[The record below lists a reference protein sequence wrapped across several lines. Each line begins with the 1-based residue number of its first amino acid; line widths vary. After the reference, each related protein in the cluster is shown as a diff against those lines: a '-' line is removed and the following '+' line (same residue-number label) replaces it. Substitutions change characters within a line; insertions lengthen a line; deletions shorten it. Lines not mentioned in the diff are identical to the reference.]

1 MKLDRIMITAPAS
14 AGGKTMITCG
24 ILAALAEMGKNP
36 VSFKCGP
43 DYIDP
48 MFHRKAIGT
57 ESWNLDPFFSS
68 PDQIRKF
75 LPGHAENAGIA
86 VMEGVMGYYDGLG
99 GTTTKASAY
108 ELCKITKTPALLAV
122 NAKGMSTS
130 VLAQIHGF
138 LSWQKDSGIR
148 GILLNRI
155 SPMMYP
161 RLKKLI
167 EEQLHIPVAG
177 YVPEVRGCTL
187 ESRHLGLVLPDEV
200 RDIREKLCRLA
211 GIMKETI
218 EWDTLFQIAENAPKL
233 EEDTKT
239 SQPFSLKKAGYRP
252 VKIGVAQDEAF
263 CFIYRE
269 NLELLRKMGAE
280 IVPFSLLH
288 HRHLPKDLDG
298 LILYGGY
305 PELYG
310 RELEANKSMRQE
322 VFSKVS
328 SGLPCMA
335 ECGGFL
341 YLHREMEDQDGILRK
356 MAGVIP
362 AKAFKRDKLVR
373 FGYIHLT
380 QKEGSMFGVKGA
392 ELNAHEFHYYDS
404 DGCGDGFCAKK
415 PVGSQNWECI
425 HGTETLFAGFPHFYY
440 YGNQELPKAFLMKCH
455 EYQTEKRR
463 QDGYEGNLR

>member
-43 DYIDP
+43 DYIDS

-68 PDQIRKF
+68 PKRIRAF
-75 LPGHAENAGIA
+75 LASHAQNAGMA

-108 ELCKITKTPALLAV
+108 ELCKITKTPAVLAV
-122 NAKGMSTS
+122 NAKGVSTS
-130 VLAQIHGF
+130 ILAQIHGF
-138 LSWQKDSGIR
+138 LSWQKDCGIR

-167 EEQLHIPVAG
+167 EEQLGIPVVG
-177 YVPEVRGCTL
+177 YVPEVCGCTL
-187 ESRHLGLVLPDEV
+187 KSRHLGLILPDEV
-200 RDIREKLCRLA
+200 KDIREKLTDLA

-218 EWDTLFQIAENAPKL
+218 EWDTLFQIAGNAPEL
-233 EEDTKT
+233 EED
-239 SQPFSLKKAGYRP
+239 SEIPPLFSIEKP
-252 VKIGVAQDEAF
+252 VKIGVARDEVF
-263 CFIYRE
+263 CFIYKE
-269 NLELLRKMGAE
+269 NLELLQKMGAE
-280 IVPFSLLH
+280 IIPFSPLH
-288 HRHLPKDLDG
+288 DRHLPKDLDG

-310 RELEANKSMRQE
+310 KELEANVSMRQE

-328 SGLPCMA
+328 SGLPCLA

-341 YLHREMEDQDGILRK
+341 YLHREMEDQDGIIRR

-362 AKAFKRDKLVR
+362 GKAFKQDRLVR

-380 QKEGSMFGVKGA
+380 PKTGSIFGVKGGK
-392 ELNAHEFHYYDS
+392 LKAHEFHYYDS
-404 DGCGDGFCAKK
+404 DSCGDGFCAKK
-415 PVGSQNWECI
+415 PVGSREWDCI
-425 HGTETLFAGFPHFYY
+425 HGTDTLFAGFPHFYY
-440 YGNQELPKAFLMKCH
+440 YGNQELPKAFLMKCL

-463 QDGYEGNLR
+463 QDGYQGNLR

>member
-1 MKLDRIMITAPAS
+1 MKIDRLMITAPAS

-24 ILAALAEMGKNP
+24 ILAALSEMGKNP

-68 PDQIRKF
+68 PEQIRAF
-75 LPGHAENAGIA
+75 LAAHAENAGLA

-99 GTTTKASAY
+99 GTTAKASAY
-108 ELCKITKTPALLAV
+108 ELCRITKTPAVLAV

-130 VLAQIHGF
+130 LLAQIHGF
-138 LSWQKDSGIR
+138 LSWKKDSQIK

-167 EEQLHIPVAG
+167 EEELHIPVAG
-177 YVPEVRGCTL
+177 YVPEVCGCTFK
-187 ESRHLGLVLPDEV
+187 SRHLGLVLPDEI
-200 RDIREKLCRLA
+200 RDIREKLMQLA
-211 GIMKETI
+211 DIMKETI
-218 EWDTLFQIAENAPKL
+218 EWETLLRIAENAPKL
-233 EEDTKT
+233 EDECV
-239 SQPFSLKKAGYRP
+239 SAPQFSLERSGYKT
-252 VKIGVAQDEAF
+252 VKIGVARDEAF

-269 NLELLRKMGAE
+269 NLELLQKMGAE
-280 IVPFSLLH
+280 IVPFSPLH
-288 HRHLPKDLDG
+288 DSCLPENLDG

-310 RELEANKSMRQE
+310 RELEKNVSMRRE
-322 VFSKVS
+322 IFSAVS

-341 YLHREMEDQDGILRK
+341 YLHREMEDQAGILRK

-362 AKAFKRDKLVR
+362 GKALKKDKLSR
-373 FGYIHLT
+373 FGYITLHQKAGTLFGTDSPELT
-380 QKEGSMFGVKGA
+380 
-392 ELNAHEFHYYDS
+392 AHEFHYYDS
-404 DGCGDGFCAKK
+404 DSCGKGFCAKK
-415 PVGSQNWECI
+415 PVGRQEWECI
-425 HGTETLFAGFPHFYY
+425 HGSSTLFAGFPHFYY
-440 YGNQELPKAFLMKCH
+440 YGNQEVPKAFLMKCH
-455 EYQTEKRR
+455 EYQTEKRK
-463 QDGYEGNLR
+463 QDGYQGTMR